1 MVTNH
6 RWLLTII
13 GFSYPMTDP
22 WCCYI
27 WCSMDPINIP
37 PLCLYVS
44 ICTSTMDPSWAM
56 ESPMEMDD
64 EKWVPPW
71 IGNHHIVVECVIEC
85 VLIYCLI
92 LLMFWHQPP
101 QSTL

>member
-1 MVTNH
+1 MV
-6 RWLLTII
+6 LLYMVLHGSHQYT
-13 GFSYPMTDP
+13 PDA
-22 WCCYI
+22 
-27 WCSMDPINIP
+27 
-37 PLCLYVS
+37 S
-44 ICTSTMDPSWAM
+44 IYTSTMDPSWAM

>member
-1 MVTNH
+1 
-6 RWLLTII
+6 
-13 GFSYPMTDP
+13 
-22 WCCYI
+22 
-27 WCSMDPINIP
+27 
-37 PLCLYVS
+37 
-44 ICTSTMDPSWAM
+44 MDPSWAM